1 MTELSNLSI
10 SDFTA
15 LLGSDAPAPG
25 GGSAAALC
33 GALGSALSAMVSAL
47 TVGSAKYEVFHGSA
61 EKALAKA
68 DTLRREMLSAME
80 EDTAAFNQ
88 VSAAFALPKATDEEK
103 AVRSRAIQE
112 ALAVCTESPLKIMEL
127 ALEALEMTLLQVGR
141 SNTNAASDLGVAALC
156 LKAGLQG
163 AWLNVLINVGSLKDK
178 ELAEA
183 YRVRGEALLSQG
195 ITLAD
200 EIYEQ
205 VAESLA

>member
-1 MTELSNLSI
+1 MELSTLSVR
-10 SDFTA
+10 DFSA

-33 GALGSALSAMVSAL
+33 GALGAALSAMVSAL
-47 TVGSAKYEVFHGSA
+47 TVGSVKFEEFHNSAKRQ
-61 EKALAKA
+61 LLKA
-68 DTLRREMLSAME
+68 DTLRQEMLTAME

-88 VSAAFALPKATDEEK
+88 VSAAFALPKATEEEK
-103 AVRSRAIQE
+103 AARSQAIQ
-112 ALAVCTESPLKIMEL
+112 
-127 ALEALEMTLLQVGR
+127 
-141 SNTNAASDLGVAALC
+141 AALC

-183 YRVRGEALLSQG
+183 YRIRGESLLSQG

-205 VAESLA
+205 VEESL